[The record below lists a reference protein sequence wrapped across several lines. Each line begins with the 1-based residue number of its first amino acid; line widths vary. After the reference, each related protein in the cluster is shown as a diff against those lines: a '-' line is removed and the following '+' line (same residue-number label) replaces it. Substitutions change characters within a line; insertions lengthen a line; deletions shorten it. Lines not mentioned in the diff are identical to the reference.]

1 MSKQLIVPAGVDATL
16 FRVAPLL
23 MMSPALMSLA
33 VIPWSRSLAARN
45 INVGLLMIFAFGSI
59 NVMAIML
66 GGWASRNKYAIISAA
81 RVVSQNVAYEI
92 PMLLVVI
99 TMIMVTG
106 TMNLSEIVTQ
116 QAGGFW
122 HWNIFRV
129 WINPLMPVTFL
140 IFFTCMLAET
150 NRAPFDMAEAESEL
164 VAGAYTEYSGM
175 GFGVF
180 FMAEYANILLGCA
193 LATVL
198 FLGGWQSPFGT
209 CWRVAEPPRHPD
221 WVFWFFLKMYF
232 LVFSVVW
239 IRWTF
244 PRTQFY
250 GLLNLSWKI
259 LIPVSLVTLIL
270 SSAMI
275 KLFHSMKNSLKE
287 IATGFNSLI
296 TGMRIT
302 IGQFF
307 KPTVTVQYPHES
319 LKMPERFRGHIELV
333 RDPDDRESHLFRL
346 QAVRARLPERL
357 HHRRRR
363 QAGRR
368 QEEVRYPIHPRLHQV
383 QPLRLLCR
391 SLPRRRDPL
400 LARVQP
406 GQHEQRG
413 LHHGPLQAP
422 GR

>member
-1 MSKQLIVPAGVDATL
+1 MSKQLIVPAGADTTL

-33 VIPWSRSLAARN
+33 VIPWGQGLAARN

-66 GGWASRNKYAIISAA
+66 GGWSSRNKYAIISAA

-106 TMNLSEIVTQ
+106 TMNLSEIVQQ

-122 HWNIFRV
+122 HWNLFRV
-129 WINPLMPVTFL
+129 WLNPLMPVTFL
-140 IFFTCMLAET
+140 IFFICMLAET
-150 NRAPFDMAEAESEL
+150 NRAPFDMTEAESEL
-164 VAGAYTEYSGM
+164 VAGAYTEYAGM

-193 LATVL
+193 LGTAL
-198 FLGGWQSPFGT
+198 FLGGWQSPFG
-209 CWRVAEPPRHPD
+209 VLSG
-221 WVFWFFLKMYF
+221 VIWFLLKMYF

-259 LIPVSLVTLIL
+259 LIPVSLFTLVL
-270 SSAMI
+270 SSAMM
-275 KLFHSMKNSLKE
+275 KLFH
-287 IATGFNSLI
+287 A
-296 TGMRIT
+296 
-302 IGQFF
+302 
-307 KPTVTVQYPHES
+307 
-319 LKMPERFRGHIELV
+319 
-333 RDPDDRESHLFRL
+333 
-346 QAVRARLPERL
+346 
-357 HHRRRR
+357 
-363 QAGRR
+363 
-368 QEEVRYPIHPRLHQV
+368 
-383 QPLRLLCR
+383 
-391 SLPRRRDPL
+391 
-400 LARVQP
+400 
-406 GQHEQRG
+406 
-413 LHHGPLQAP
+413 
-422 GR
+422 

>member
-1 MSKQLIVPAGVDATL
+1 MTEAITNLVKLLATEPYRLLVFLVGMMAFVGLNAAYLVWVERKGAARFQRRPGPTEVGYAGLLQPIADAVKLMSKQLIVPAGVDRTL

-33 VIPWSRSLAARN
+33 VIPWGENLAARN
-45 INVGLLMIFAFGSI
+45 INVGLLMIFSFASI

-92 PMLLVVI
+92 PMLLVAI

-106 TMNLSEIVTQ
+106 TMNLNEIVQ
-116 QAGGFW
+116 QQ
-122 HWNIFRV
+122 
-129 WINPLMPVTFL
+129 
-140 IFFTCMLAET
+140 
-150 NRAPFDMAEAESEL
+150 
-164 VAGAYTEYSGM
+164 AGAYTEYSGM

-198 FLGGWQSPFGT
+198 FLGGWQSPFGILSG
-209 CWRVAEPPRHPD
+209 VI
-221 WVFWFFLKMYF
+221 WFLLKMYF

-259 LIPVSLVTLIL
+259 LIPVSLLTLIL

-275 KLFHSMKNSLKE
+275 KLFHH
-287 IATGFNSLI
+287 A
-296 TGMRIT
+296 
-302 IGQFF
+302 
-307 KPTVTVQYPHES
+307 
-319 LKMPERFRGHIELV
+319 
-333 RDPDDRESHLFRL
+333 
-346 QAVRARLPERL
+346 
-357 HHRRRR
+357 
-363 QAGRR
+363 
-368 QEEVRYPIHPRLHQV
+368 
-383 QPLRLLCR
+383 
-391 SLPRRRDPL
+391 
-400 LARVQP
+400 
-406 GQHEQRG
+406 
-413 LHHGPLQAP
+413 
-422 GR
+422 